1 MTRGTH
7 KVILARYLTKNLKFN
22 AMSEAHY
29 FRFTNRVLLVPLLLV
44 LLIWTVFLIEVR
56 FGINLNV
63 YGVYPRSFQGMQG
76 IFFSPFIHGSIEH
89 LFNNTLPL
97 AILSAALVYF
107 YRAVSLRVLLWGF
120 FMTGAITWCI
130 GRPSYHI
137 GASGIIYLL
146 ASFIFF
152 KGILTRH
159 YRLVAL
165 SLVVVFIYG
174 GLLWY
179 IFPVKDGISWE
190 GHLAGF
196 ISGLILALTLKAE
209 VPAVKKFA
217 WEAEDYN
224 EAEDEFL
231 RHFDEDGNF
240 IEREKEPPPETGEEI
255 KITYHFKK
263 SPPNKE
269 EMP

>member
-1 MTRGTH
+1 
-7 KVILARYLTKNLKFN
+7 
-22 AMSEAHY
+22 MSEEHY
-29 FRFTNRVLLVPLLLV
+29 FRFTNKVLLIPLLIV
-44 LLIWTVFLIEVR
+44 LLIWTVFFIEVR
-56 FGINLNV
+56 FGINFNT
-63 YGVYPRSFQGMQG
+63 YGIYPRTFTGIQG

-97 AILSAALVYF
+97 AILSAALLYF
-107 YRAVSLRVLLWGF
+107 YQDISFRVILFGF
-120 FMTGAITWCI
+120 FMTGIITWCI

-196 ISGLILALTLKAE
+196 VSGLVLALTLKAKL
-209 VPAVKKFA
+209 PAVKKFA

-240 IEREKEPPPETGEEI
+240 IEKKEEPYADNNDRI
-255 KITYHFKK
+255 DITYHYKK
-263 SPPNKE
+263 DPPNRE
-269 EMP
+269 ETP